1 MDDLDLNIENYN
13 LDDILDLF
21 QLTTN
26 FTYSDLKGAI
36 KILYKVHPDK
46 SKLDS
51 KYFIFFKEA
60 YSVLLGLYKHRESTN
75 KSMFRE
81 EFYSKEQAIKINKFA
96 SNKKFNENFNKLFEE
111 TFSKE
116 THGYDDWLKSPID
129 DYSKID
135 KKTYFA
141 DKHNSIVVHR
151 DTNIDDINKNA
162 GDNYIDSEFLEDYS
176 STTFNK
182 LRYDDVKKA
191 YSETYIPVNE
201 NDERC
206 NMFNSV
212 DELQRFRQNDS
223 IDELT
228 KEESEQKLLESK
240 YSENKQLNY
249 KIYNLI
255 KEDKKKQVMNQKW
268 WNNFNKLCY

>member
-1 MDDLDLNIENYN
+1 MEDLDLNIENYN

-21 QLTTN
+21 HLKMD
-26 FTYSDLKGAI
+26 FTYSELKGSI

-46 SKLDS
+46 SNLDT

-75 KSMFRE
+75 KTMFRE
-81 EFYSKEQAIKINKFA
+81 EFYSKEQAIKLNKFA
-96 SNKKFNENFNKLFEE
+96 SNDKFNENFNKLFEE

-116 THGYDDWLKSPID
+116 THGYDDWLKAPID
-129 DYSKID
+129 DFSKMD
-135 KKTYFA
+135 KTYFS
-141 DKHNSIVVHR
+141 DNHNSIVVHR
-151 DTNIDDINKNA
+151 NANVDDINNNI

-206 NMFNSV
+206 DMFNSV
-212 DELQRFRQNDS
+212 DELQRFRQNDT
-223 IDELT
+223 IDKLT
-228 KEESEQKLLESK
+228 RDESEQKLLESK
-240 YSENKQLNY
+240 YSENKQINY

-255 KEDKKKQVMNQKW
+255 KEDKKKKHMNQKW